1 MTKLSWD
8 DVGKRFYETGVD
20 RGVLYF
26 PNEQGKYTKGVPW
39 NGLTAVNQQP
49 EGGEDNPQ
57 YADNIEYLNLTS
69 AEKFKATI
77 EAFTYPVEFEECD
90 GSRSLARG
98 VSIGQQTRKP
108 FGFSYRTLVGN
119 DTQGT
124 DLGYKIHLIYGA
136 KAAPTEKSYNT
147 VNDSPEAITFSWSIS
162 GSPVAIP
169 GHKPS
174 AIITIDSRL
183 ISEEGLNAVEAA
195 LYGDDSKEA
204 NLPLPADI
212 LKMLE
217 STGDILPGD

>member
-1 MTKLSWD
+1 MAKLAWD
-8 DVGKRFYETGVD
+8 EVGKRFYETGVD
-20 RGVLYF
+20 RGVLYL
-26 PNEQGKYTKGVPW
+26 PNESGKYVRGVAW

-57 YADNIEYLNLTS
+57 YADNIEYLTLTS

-90 GSRSLARG
+90 GSRQIANG
-98 VSIGQQTRKP
+98 ISIRQQTRKP

-119 DTQGT
+119 DTKGN

-162 GSPVAIP
+162 ASPVSVP
-169 GHKPS
+169 KFKPT
-174 AIITIDSRL
+174 ATLTIDSRT
-183 ISEEGLNAVEAA
+183 ISKEGLKAIEDA
-195 LYGDDSKEA
+195 LYGSESKEP
-204 NLPLPADI
+204 NLPLPEDI
-212 LKMLE
+212 IKMLE
-217 STGDILPGD
+217 ATGDLIDAG